1 MTSSLVLILG
11 TLAMDLPAPVLPK
24 QDLDLLGRHGWR
36 SAGRYPGPARPA
48 TMTPSANPIPA
59 AHRFII
65 TAFVTGSRILGRSFM
80 AAYKQAQ
87 AASQYQRAQAK
98 VGGSSGSASSLSSSM
113 SLDEA
118 CRILN
123 VKPPASG
130 QANVEQVLERYKH
143 LFDANDPQKGG
154 SFYLQSKIVR
164 AKERFER
171 ELGPIRAQAELDSEI
186 KAGWKPKIYKDR

>member
-1 MTSSLVLILG
+1 M
-11 TLAMDLPAPVLPK
+11 
-24 QDLDLLGRHGWR
+24 
-36 SAGRYPGPARPA
+36 
-48 TMTPSANPIPA
+48 

-65 TAFVTGSRILGRSFM
+65 TAFITGSRILGRSFM

-87 AASQYQRAQAK
+87 ASSQYQRAQAK
-98 VGGSSGSASSLSSSM
+98 VGGSPGSGVSSLSSSM
-113 SLDEA
+113 TLDEA

-130 QANVEQVLERYKH
+130 QANAEQVLERYKH

-186 KAGWKPKIYKDR
+186 KAGWKPKIYKNR